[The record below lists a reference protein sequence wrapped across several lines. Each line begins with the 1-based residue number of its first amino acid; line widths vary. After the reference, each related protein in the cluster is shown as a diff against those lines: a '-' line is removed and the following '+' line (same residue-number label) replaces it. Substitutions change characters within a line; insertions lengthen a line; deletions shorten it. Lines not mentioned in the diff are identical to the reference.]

1 MSTILL
7 NPQSWDLMID
17 AFGNIAKADTPYAMA
32 QDVASA
38 CKLFKGEL
46 WYNTDKGIPYFQSIL
61 GYRPPLGLLKNEYQN
76 AAMSVVG
83 AQQASAS
90 FNKIG
95 SDRVLSGQ
103 LKFIDQ
109 TGKEAGIKL

>member
-1 MSTILL
+1 MSTVLL
-7 NPQSWDLMID
+7 NPLTWDLMID
-17 AFGNIAKADTPYAMA
+17 AFGNIAKADNPYARA

-61 GYRPPLGLLKNEYQN
+61 GYRPPLALLQNEYNQ
-76 AAMSVVG
+76 AALSVDGV
-83 AQQASAS
+83 AQANAS
-90 FNKIG
+90 FNRIE

-103 LKFIDQ
+103 LKFIDTDGQ
-109 TGKEAGIKL
+109 AAGIKL

>member
-1 MSTILL
+1 MSTMLL
-7 NPQSWDLMID
+7 NPKTWDLMID
-17 AFGNIAKADTPYAMA
+17 AFGNIAKADSPYAMA

-61 GYRPPLGLLKNEYQN
+61 GYRPPLSLLQNEYNN
-76 AAMSVVG
+76 AALSVAGV
-83 AQQASAS
+83 AQASAS
-90 FNKIG
+90 FNRIG